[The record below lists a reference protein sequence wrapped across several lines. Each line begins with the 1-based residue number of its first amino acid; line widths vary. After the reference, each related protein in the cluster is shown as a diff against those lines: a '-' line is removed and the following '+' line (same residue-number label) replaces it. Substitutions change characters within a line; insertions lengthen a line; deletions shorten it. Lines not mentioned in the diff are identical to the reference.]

1 MYFKKQA
8 APKPPAT
15 SSASSAQPN
24 SVPSN
29 PVTVSQPD
37 SVVPAETLSVS
48 ATTPNTESNA
58 VIPEAPP
65 PPPEP
70 LTPTIQVTANPTP
83 IATTATAVAVEAT
96 TKPR

>member
-15 SSASSAQPN
+15 SSAQPN
-24 SVPSN
+24 QVLSN

-37 SVVPAETLSVS
+37 LVALAETLSIS
-48 ATTPNTESNA
+48 ATTPNTEASA

-83 IATTATAVAVEAT
+83 IAMIAAAVVAVETT

>member
-15 SSASSAQPN
+15 SSAQPN
-24 SVPSN
+24 PVPSN
-29 PVTVSQPD
+29 LVTVSQPD
-37 SVVPAETLSVS
+37 SVLPAETLSIS
-48 ATTPNTESNA
+48 ATTPNTEASA

>member
-1 MYFKKQA
+1 M
-8 APKPPAT
+8 
-15 SSASSAQPN
+15 
-24 SVPSN
+24 PSN

-37 SVVPAETLSVS
+37 SVVPAENLSIS
-48 ATTPNTESNA
+48 ATTPNTEASA